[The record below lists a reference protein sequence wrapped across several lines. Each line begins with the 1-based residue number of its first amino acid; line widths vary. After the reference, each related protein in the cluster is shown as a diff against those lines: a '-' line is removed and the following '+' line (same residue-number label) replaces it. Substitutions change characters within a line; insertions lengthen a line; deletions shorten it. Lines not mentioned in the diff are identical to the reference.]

1 MVVLFLGET
10 VVTCRTVE
18 VLVMSITERYET
30 AVKLQSWSSNI
41 NSDYYVSDRKSSQ
54 PVPRFL
60 FICLFELKT
69 MISSLVCVC
78 LLLVQVQFRLHI
90 FFSYWYPFHEIE
102 NQTEF
107 VSKLCEPQMLNFP
120 SK

>member
-1 MVVLFLGET
+1 
-10 VVTCRTVE
+10 
-18 VLVMSITERYET
+18 MSITERYET

-60 FICLFELKT
+60 LICLFELKT

-78 LLLVQVQFRLHI
+78 LLLVQVQFKLNI
-90 FFSYWYPFHEIE
+90 FFSYWYPFNEIE
-102 NQTEF
+102 NQPEF
-107 VSKLCEPQMLNFP
+107 VSKL
-120 SK
+120 